1 MNKLRKAEKL
11 NLVLTG
17 FMATG
22 KTIVGEKLAERLN
35 RRFID
40 TDRVIEETLGMTVR
54 DIFELHGEEF
64 FRDRESEALAALARY
79 PAGSLVVATGG
90 GALIREE
97 NRKLLKENGLLI
109 LLTAAPQEIIRRA
122 AKTKKRP
129 LLDGSDPEGKVK
141 ELLAERKES
150 YSAGD
155 LTVETTHKSVEQ
167 VVEEIL
173 EYLLS
178 V

>member
-22 KTIVGEKLAERLN
+22 KTAVGEKLAERLN
-35 RRFID
+35 RSFID
-40 TDRVIEETLGMTVR
+40 TDQLIEEKLGMKIR
-54 DIFELHGEEF
+54 DVFELYGEEF
-64 FRDRESEALAALARY
+64 FRDRESEALASLAGY

-97 NRKLLKENGLLI
+97 NRTLLKEQGLLI
-109 LLTAAPQEIIRRA
+109 LLTADPQEIIKRA
-122 AKTKKRP
+122 AKIRKRP
-129 LLDGSDPEGKVK
+129 LLDGSDPERKIK
-141 ELLAERKES
+141 ELLEERKEA
-150 YSAGD
+150 YSSAD
-155 LTVETTHKSVEQ
+155 LTVETTHKSVER

-173 EYLLS
+173 KH